1 MPVYVW
7 KGRTTAGEIQTGE
20 LTLDSQEE
28 ALAALR
34 KRRIIISSVREKRG
48 EVKFALPKFGGSVTT
63 RDLAIFTR
71 QFATMI
77 NAGLPLVQC
86 LDILSKQTEKENFR
100 NVIAQVMRDVEA
112 GTTLAEALGKKE
124 HAKVFDELFVNM
136 VEAGEAGGILD
147 NILQRLATYIEKA
160 EALKRK
166 IKGAMVY
173 PAVVMSVAVLATTFM
188 LIFIIPTFAR
198 MFTGFGADLP
208 LPTKIVMGLSTFLRS
223 YWWVLLGIVVAGAF
237 AFQRYYATEKGH
249 MNVDRMML
257 RIPVLGEVLRKG
269 AVARFTRTLSTL
281 ISSGVPILNGLEI
294 TARTSGNRVIQEA
307 IMAARASIRE
317 GETISAP
324 LRQSTVFPQMVVQ
337 MIAVGEETGA
347 LDDML
352 GRIADFYDDEVDT
365 SVDSLTSL
373 IEPVMIVFMGGIV
386 GGMVI
391 AMYLPMFKL
400 INVVAGGG
408 G

>member
-1 MPVYVW
+1 VPVYLW

-20 LTLDSQEE
+20 LTFDSQDEV
-28 ALAALR
+28 LAALR
-34 KRRIIISSVREKRG
+34 KKRIIITSVREKPRDL
-48 EVKFALPKFGGSVTT
+48 KLTLPKIGSGVST

-86 LDILSKQTEKENFR
+86 LDILSKQTEKEDFR
-100 NVIAQVMRDVEA
+100 AVIAQTMRDVEA
-112 GTTLAEALGKKE
+112 GTTLAEALAKKE
-124 HAKVFDELFVNM
+124 NNKVFDELFVNM

-147 NILQRLATYIEKA
+147 DILQRLATFIEKA

-166 IKGAMVY
+166 IQGAMVY
-173 PAVVMSVAVLATTFM
+173 PAVVMTVACLATAFM

-198 MFTGFGADLP
+198 MFTAFGGDLP
-208 LPTKIVMGLSTFLRS
+208 LPTKIVMGLSSFLRS
-223 YWWVLLGIVVAGAF
+223 YWWVMLGGIVGTIVMIR
-237 AFQRYYATEKGH
+237 RYYTTEQGH
-249 MNVDRMML
+249 MQIDKLLL
-257 RIPVLGEVLRKG
+257 RVPVLGDVIRKG
-269 AVARFTRTLSTL
+269 AVARFTRTLGTL
-281 ISSGVPILNGLEI
+281 ISSGVPILTGLEI
-294 TARTSGNRVIQEA
+294 TARTAGNRVVQEA

-324 LRQSTVFPQMVVQ
+324 LKQSNVFPPMVVQ
-337 MIAVGEETGA
+337 MISVGEETGA

-352 GRIADFYDDEVDT
+352 TRIADFYDSEVDT
-365 SVDSLTSL
+365 AVDALTSL
-373 IEPVMIVFMGGIV
+373 IEPVMIVFMGAVV

-400 INVVAGGG
+400 INVVASGH
-408 G
+408 